1 MKILTCFIIIICAF
15 KIAHGQRVIAVQNP
29 TFQRELLWYSC
40 NFMQYQQ
47 PEDQNSIA
55 SNGNSKK
62 ANKKESGNEQEKQ
75 LLNIVDY
82 TNVAFEGISQKLI
95 KPMIRNKT
103 YLFTFYAARDSG
115 YAFNTE
121 AKKKQPL
128 KLYIFGS
135 EANCG
140 FGELLA
146 PPFKISNSKWTKYSM
161 PIKAS
166 KANWTHMVIYAALD
180 SATDEKEKASESFLL
195 FNQQGPLVL
204 NYRNVRVS
212 KSGYDPGVFSM
223 ESYSKLSYGGI
234 LMMYEVSPKSIH
246 IFDKDGEIMQEDS
259 IRKDIDRNR
268 NLDSMLNKF
277 RGIDYLF
284 IIMKE
289 KKYNTKRLN
298 IISYLKTKY
307 PEILPHAKITRYSTL
322 ISKRKNK
329 SSAKDLQKYKDEIG
343 DLLILEQVRTVEKEV
358 KK

>member
-1 MKILTCFIIIICAF
+1 MKIVFSFIFFNFVLNLAF
-15 KIAHGQRVIAVQNP
+15 GQRVIAVQNP
-29 TFQRELLWYSC
+29 SFQRELLWYSC

-47 PEDQNSIA
+47 PEDQNISV

-62 ANKKESGNEQEKQ
+62 SNKKGSDNDQEKQ
-75 LLNIVDY
+75 LLNIVNY

-103 YLFTFYAARDSG
+103 YLFTFYASRDSG

-121 AKKKQPL
+121 AKPKQSL

-180 SATDEKEKASESFLL
+180 SVMEDNEKVNESFLL

-212 KSGYDPGVFSM
+212 KAGYDPGVFRM

-234 LMMYEVSPKSIH
+234 LMMYEVSPKSIN
-246 IFDKDGEIMQEDS
+246 IFNKDGEIMQEDS

-307 PEILPHAKITRYSTL
+307 PEILPHSKITRYSTL

-329 SSAKDLQKYKDEIG
+329 SSAKELVQYKDEVG

>member
-1 MKILTCFIIIICAF
+1 MKILSCFIFSFFALHF
-15 KIAHGQRVIAVQNP
+15 TFGQRVIAVQNP
-29 TFQRELLWYSC
+29 SFQRELLWYSC

-47 PEDQNSIA
+47 PEDQQTLA
-55 SNGNSKK
+55 SNGNTKK
-62 ANKKESGNEQEKQ
+62 STKKGADAEQEKQ
-75 LLNIVDY
+75 LLNIVNY

-103 YLFTFYAARDSG
+103 YLFTFYASRDSG
-115 YAFNTE
+115 YAFNLE
-121 AKKKQPL
+121 AKPKQPL

-146 PPFKISNSKWTKYSM
+146 PPFKITNSKWTKYSM

-166 KANWTHMVIYAALD
+166 KGNWTHMVIYAALD
-180 SATDEKEKASESFLL
+180 SVMEEKEKASESFLL
-195 FNQQGPLVL
+195 FNQQGPLTL
-204 NYRNVRVS
+204 HYRNVRVS

-234 LMMYEVSPKSIH
+234 LMMYEVSPKSIN
-246 IFDKDGEIMQEDS
+246 IFDKNGEIMQEDS

-322 ISKRKNK
+322 TSKRKNK
-329 SSAKDLQKYKDEIG
+329 STAKELAQYKDEIG

-358 KK
+358 RK